1 MKYASLCDTPGF
13 VMDGAE
19 KKGTGLPGADL
30 LVSICRD
37 AEGPYNVILRGK
49 IEDDLALYAEL
60 IFLLANAKEEDTVNI
75 FITSPG
81 GSVFSGMAI
90 ANAIRASKA
99 KVNTIIA
106 GLAASIAAVIWFAG
120 KERYTLPYSLLMI
133 HGSSHFDGGKSALVV
148 ERAQQYVRFSQMI
161 NSSAVK
167 YGIITEE
174 EFLKITEDRIDLRI
188 FGKDLM
194 KRCKVW
200 NQVA

>member
-1 MKYASLCDTPGF
+1 MRYNSLCDNPGF
-13 VMDGAE
+13 VMDGGE
-19 KKGTGLPGADL
+19 KKGNGIPGADL
-30 LVSICRD
+30 LVSICKGSD
-37 AEGPYNVILRGK
+37 NAYNVVLRGK
-49 IEDDLALYAEL
+49 IEDDLALYSEL
-60 IFLLANAKEEDTVNI
+60 IFLLANVTEEDTVNL

-99 KVNTIIA
+99 QVNTIIA

-133 HGSSHFDGGKSALVV
+133 HGSSHFDGGKSAVVV
-148 ERAQQYVRFSQMI
+148 ERAQQYVKFSQMI

-167 YGIITEE
+167 YGIISEE

-194 KRCKVW
+194 RRCKVW
-200 NQVA
+200 QPK

>member
-1 MKYASLCDTPGF
+1 MKYNSLCDIPGF
-13 VMDGAE
+13 VMEGGE
-19 KKGTGLPGADL
+19 KKSGGLPGADL
-30 LVSICRD
+30 LVSICKGD
-37 AEGPYNVILRGK
+37 DNAYNVILRGK
-49 IEDDLALYAEL
+49 IEDDLALYSEL
-60 IFLLANAKEEDTVNI
+60 IFLLSNVSEEDTVNL

-99 KVNTIIA
+99 QVNTIIA

-133 HGSSHFDGGKSALVV
+133 HGSSHFDGGKSAVVV
-148 ERAQQYVRFSQMI
+148 ERAQQYVKFSQMI

-167 YGIITEE
+167 YGIISEE

-194 KRCKVW
+194 RRCKVW
-200 NQVA
+200 KSE

>member
-1 MKYASLCDTPGF
+1 MKYESLCDTPGF
-13 VMDGAE
+13 VMNDSE
-19 KKGTGLPGADL
+19 KKSVGLPGADL

-37 AEGPYNVILRGK
+37 ADGTFNVILRGK

-60 IFLLANAKEEDTVNI
+60 LFLLSNAEENNTINLY
-75 FITSPG
+75 ITSPG

-90 ANAIRASKA
+90 ANAIQASKA
-99 KVNTIIA
+99 QVNTIIA
-106 GLAASIAAVIWFAG
+106 GLAASIAAVVWFAG
-120 KERYTLPYSLLMI
+120 KERYALPYSLLMI

-161 NSSAVK
+161 NSAAVK

-188 FGKDLM
+188 FGKDLLR
-194 KRCKVW
+194 RCKVW
-200 NQVA
+200 NQ